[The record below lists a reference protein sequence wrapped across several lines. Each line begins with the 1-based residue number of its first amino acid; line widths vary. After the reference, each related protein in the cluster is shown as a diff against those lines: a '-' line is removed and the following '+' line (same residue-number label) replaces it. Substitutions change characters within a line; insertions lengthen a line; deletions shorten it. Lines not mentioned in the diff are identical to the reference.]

1 VDAKDAGEAVRGCL
15 GVTLGV
21 AFVVVVVPAFA
32 GVAAAVCYRTF
43 LHLMGV

>member
-1 VDAKDAGEAVRGCL
+1 VDAKDAKDAVGGCL

-32 GVAAAVCYRTF
+32 GVAAAVAYRTF